1 MQIWA
6 HRGAS
11 GEAPENTLEA
21 VELALR
27 QGADGVEID
36 VQLSSD
42 GEIVVLH
49 DESVDRT
56 TDGSGPVR
64 GLAWSALRVLDASGG
79 DGRYAGARLPR
90 LAEVIDL
97 TRDVVLNIELK
108 NDEVP
113 YPGLEDKVVAAVA
126 DAGAADRVV
135 YSSFNTDSLAR
146 LAGLGV
152 RAPIGMLYSRL
163 LLRPGRDARRVG
175 ATAVHP
181 PLRTVGRWLVRRV
194 HRRRMPLHVWTVNDP
209 GEVRRMARLGV
220 DAIITDVPATA
231 RGALDVSGEP

>member
-21 VELALR
+21 VDLALR

-42 GEIVVLH
+42 GEVVVLH
-49 DESVDRT
+49 DESVNRT
-56 TDGSGPVR
+56 TDGKGAVR
-64 GLAWSALRVLDASGG
+64 ELAWSTLRALDASGG
-79 DGRYAGARLPR
+79 DDRFAGARLPR
-90 LAEVIDL
+90 LADVLDL

-113 YPGLEDKVVAAVA
+113 YPGLEEKVLDAVA
-126 DAGAADRVV
+126 SAGAGNRVV
-135 YSSFNTDSLAR
+135 YSSFNTASLTR
-146 LAGLGV
+146 LAALGV
-152 RAPIGMLYSRL
+152 TAPIGLLYSRL
-163 LLRPGRDARRVG
+163 LLRPGRDAQRVG

-181 PLRTVGRWLVRRV
+181 PLRTVGGWLVRRV
-194 HRRRMPLHVWTVNDP
+194 HRRGLPLHVWTVNDP
-209 GEVRRMARLGV
+209 DDVRRMARLGV
-220 DAIITDVPATA
+220 DAIITDVPGTA
-231 RGALDVSGEP
+231 RAALG